1 MEGFKFLDEERQAGE
16 TYSENETPQSWIN
29 AATANWMSYLPDEML
44 LRSISIPGT
53 HDSAALYG
61 GLAVQANSMNITSQ
75 LNAGVRFL
83 DIRTRRT
90 KDALA
95 IHHGSFFQHRM
106 FGEVLEDIIIF
117 LSQQPKE
124 VIVMRL
130 KADEHGAEK
139 NSQDFATIWAY
150 YMGRYGGCF
159 ATSTD
164 ANTTLKDVRGKIFL
178 LANSF
183 TDSEHGI
190 NYNDDNIFDTQDLYK
205 VYWLAGDGINW
216 KDDKA
221 HLPGKKKVVNQYL
234 DKANTSD
241 KWVRN
246 YLSGSTGMAPS
257 DVARATNGS
266 AYKHI
271 GINWGKRNMGIVITD
286 FPGEKLL
293 YRIIKS
299 NFAGVKEHPA
309 KTFRC
314 ESQHSWVE
322 FRLPASKAGQIIEIP
337 SGAYNHYVFPKC
349 NRVRW
354 SNLSFCC
361 TNAGWQHTSGNW
373 DADAKCHGSA
383 GSSPYV
389 FCGNR

>member
-1 MEGFKFLDEERQAGE
+1 MAEFKFLDEERQAGE
-16 TYSENETPQSWIN
+16 TYSHSDTLQPWIN
-29 AATANWMSYLPDEML
+29 TAAANWMSYLSDDTL

-53 HDSAALYG
+53 HDSAALHG
-61 GLAVQANSMNITSQ
+61 GLAVQANSLSITAQ
-75 LNAGVRFL
+75 LKAGVRFL

-95 IHHGSFFQHRM
+95 IHHGAFFQHQM
-106 FGEVLEDIIIF
+106 FGNVLEDVIAF
-117 LSQQPKE
+117 LAQQPKE
-124 VIVMRL
+124 VIIMRV
-130 KADEHGAEK
+130 KADEHGPEK
-139 NSQDFATIWAY
+139 NSQDFTTIWAS
-150 YMGRYGGCF
+150 YMARYGHIF
-159 ATSTD
+159 ATSTN
-164 ANTTLKDVRGKIFL
+164 ANARLKDVRGRIFL

-183 TDSEHGI
+183 TDSAHGI
-190 NYNDDNIFDTQDLYK
+190 SYHDAIFDTQDLYK

-216 KDDKA
+216 EDEKA

-234 DKANTSD
+234 DKANSSD

-257 DVARATNGS
+257 DVARAVNGS

-271 GINWGKRNMGIVITD
+271 GINWGRRNMGLVIMD

-299 NFAGVKEHPA
+299 NFASVKEYPA

-322 FRLPASKAGQIIEIP
+322 FRLPAGKEGQIIEIRA
-337 SGAYNHYVFPKC
+337 GAYNHFASSKC

-354 SNLSFCC
+354 SNLSFYCS
-361 TNAGWQHTSGNW
+361 NSGWQHTSGNW
-373 DADAKCHGSA
+373 DADGMCHGSA
-383 GSSPYV
+383 GNSPYV
-389 FCGNR
+389 FVGNR